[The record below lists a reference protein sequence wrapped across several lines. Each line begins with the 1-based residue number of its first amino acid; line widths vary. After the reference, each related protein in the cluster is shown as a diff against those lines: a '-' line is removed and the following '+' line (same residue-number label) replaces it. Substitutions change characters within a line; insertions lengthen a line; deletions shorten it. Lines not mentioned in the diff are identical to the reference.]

1 MIPLGETRHLIYISN
16 LLNRWTRSG

>member
-1 MIPLGETRHLIYISN
+1 MIAVDETRHIFYISN

>member
-1 MIPLGETRHLIYISN
+1 MIALGETRHLIYISN